1 MVDFDKKNAIFLNET
16 HAAIAI
22 LEMLRLMIDEYDL
35 NW

>member
-22 LEMLRLMIDEYDL
+22 LEMLRLMM
-35 NW
+35 NMM